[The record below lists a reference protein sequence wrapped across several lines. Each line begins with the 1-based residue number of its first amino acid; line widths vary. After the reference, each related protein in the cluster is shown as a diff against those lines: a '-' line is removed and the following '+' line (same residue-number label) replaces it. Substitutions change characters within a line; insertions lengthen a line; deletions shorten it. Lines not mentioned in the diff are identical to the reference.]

1 MEQTVGTMYA
11 GYASVRVDPPMGIHV
26 PGYYS
31 KRASEGFITNLY
43 LRATAFSDG
52 ENKAQDEPKADE
64 RKSGS
69 HAKQAELIV
78 ESLGGAG
85 NIKNLDSCA
94 TRLRVTVAD
103 PALVSE
109 AGLKKGGALGVI
121 VRGDGVQ
128 VVYGPRVTVIKS
140 EVEEWLSKE

>member
-1 MEQTVGTMYA
+1 VEEEVKLYTRADYNTKREKKAQ
-11 GYASVRVDPPMGIHV
+11 
-26 PGYYS
+26 S
-31 KRASEGFITNLY
+31 K
-43 LRATAFSDG
+43 
-52 ENKAQDEPKADE
+52 QDEPKADT
-64 RKSGS
+64 KVSGS
-69 HAKQAELIV
+69 LAELIV

-121 VRGDGVQ
+121 VKGDGVQ
-128 VVYGPRVTVIKS
+128 VIYGPRVTVIKS
-140 EVEEWLSKE
+140 EVEEWLGNH